1 MPGFGTQR
9 IIVRERKS
17 DRRTMEEMDLVRIY
31 VRIQICY
38 DEMDCINEKLCCCT
52 EVLIKL
58 NGASVSDCR

>member
-1 MPGFGTQR
+1 
-9 IIVRERKS
+9 
-17 DRRTMEEMDLVRIY
+17 MEEMDLVRIY

-38 DEMDCINEKLCCCT
+38 DETDCINEKLCCFT